1 MDNERPIEKLL
12 RRYAQKRRDDPAVK
26 RLEMHP
32 ATRRMLQGEVSR
44 QFEVR
49 GARGQGSGAS
59 PDPSHLTPRTLTKLW
74 PRLVWA
80 LPVSVVLVVGVW
92 AIVHSRKPQEIV
104 GELAK
109 TEPLSPMPFQEPLA
123 RTETPAPSAR
133 GVTPPNEA
141 APATLAL
148 AESSRAKDTSTF
160 GFEEGKLKTDR
171 APASPVLNTPAPGA
185 AAPVTQVANLD
196 AAIQE
201 KAVASR
207 DALERLA
214 GDARAD
220 SSRDLTLTARPAPA
234 GEPVATARRKL
245 ETVRAGSTSAATDS
259 LAVARNIAGDSETAG
274 FNRTGTLSLPPAAA
288 PQLSLSD
295 TPTVAKV
302 EEDRAQMVPPTVVQK
317 FIQTTAAPTSGS
329 LAKKSAEMPPVLEA
343 FQVEQTG
350 NQLRV
355 IDSDGSSYNGSIQFT
370 TAESFDDTESATK
383 RTDDF
388 KNTRIY
394 RQVVKDKGVE
404 TQMGQN
410 YFFSVTGTNRT
421 LKQPVAFTGN
431 LLVLT
436 NALPATQNG
445 LTFAPVAKGQFPL
458 DQTASPALLNSSISG
473 KVQLGTEKEMRINA
487 VPVAR

>member
-1 MDNERPIEKLL
+1 
-12 RRYAQKRRDDPAVK
+12 
-26 RLEMHP
+26 
-32 ATRRMLQGEVSR
+32 MLQGEVLR
-44 QFEVR
+44 QFPKPAASGEKPV
-49 GARGQGSGAS
+49 ARLKS
-59 PDPSHLTPRTLTKLW
+59 LW
-74 PRLVWA
+74 PRWVWA
-80 LPVSVVLVVGVW
+80 LPVLVVLVVGVW
-92 AIVHSRKPQEIV
+92 AIVQSKKPQESV
-104 GELAK
+104 GNLAK
-109 TEPLSPMPFQEPLA
+109 TESLSSLQLRESLA

-133 GVTPPNEA
+133 DVPPPDEA
-141 APATLAL
+141 APATLVDAN
-148 AESSRAKDTSTF
+148 ASRAKDTSAS
-160 GFEEGKLKTDR
+160 GVEEGKLKTDR
-171 APASPVLNTPAPGA
+171 APASLAVNTPAPSA
-185 AAPVTQVANLD
+185 AASAPEVANLD

-220 SSRDLTLTARPAPA
+220 KSRDLTLSARRAPA
-234 GEPVATARRKL
+234 GGPGATTEPKL
-245 ETVRAGSTSAATDS
+245 ETVRAGTATAPTQS
-259 LAVARNIAGDSETAG
+259 LGVAPSIGNKSETAG
-274 FNRTGTLSLPPAAA
+274 FNRAGPSSLPPAAT
-288 PQLSLSD
+288 PRLSLSA
-295 TPTVAKV
+295 TPTVIKV
-302 EEDRAQMVPPTVVQK
+302 EADRARVVPPTVVQK
-317 FIQTTAAPTSGS
+317 FIQTTVVPTSGS
-329 LAKKSAEMPPVLEA
+329 LAKKSAAIPPVLEA
-343 FQVEQTG
+343 FQLEQTG

-370 TAESFDDTESATK
+370 TAEALDDTGSATK

-394 RQVVKDKGVE
+394 RQVVNDKGVE
-404 TQMGQN
+404 AQTGQN

-445 LTFAPVAKGQFPL
+445 LTFAPAAKGQFPL

-473 KVQLGTEKEMRINA
+473 KVQLGTENEMRINA